1 MDIRIIGWTL
11 LFVLFSLFLKHN
23 EKSFITEPKD
33 AITLEEE
40 VPLFDRLRNLRKDKI
55 SEQSLTPGFS
65 DAESEISLE
74 NDKMKVFFSKTGGT
88 IEKVI
93 LKEYRSYG
101 GGELVLCD
109 EDSIIENLNIKIKKD
124 VENSDVVP
132 KDCDVCLLPFS
143 VKKVTING
151 GKEAI
156 EFSYEAKSYLD
167 NGCKFIVKKV
177 FYFDDASEYLLQHD
191 IEIEDVNDEIVSVQY
206 QLNDFIK
213 KQEKNLKDCQN
224 HTTIKYIDAEDGSKY
239 ELYTSS
245 NNSEKE
251 CKNARWVNIMQK
263 FFSFSIFSE
272 EGLDN
277 LKVSLSTPD
286 NNARKGSVSGSIQ
299 NDKKVRIVDVSNVKD
314 DRSVVK
320 EASVFFDVNKKN
332 QEGGKNKFCKKIKY
346 YFGPNDFYIM
356 KKVGNNLEESIY
368 LGWPGARHIGKYLYL
383 PFIKKME
390 GKRLPAWVIII
401 ILIFLLKLFF
411 FPFLV
416 RGYLGQLKMKFL
428 NPYFEEIQRKYGDDF
443 FTVVEERR
451 KITTKAN
458 VNQLG
463 FFLVSLMQLPFW
475 NSIYHICQYSIFF
488 RQKTFLWCDDMST
501 YDSVLNFNFNLPLFG
516 DHVSIFSLLMLV
528 MIFIQLLSQGVL
540 NKISRGKVMLI
551 IAIAL
556 FVIMV
561 NNNMCVCFTFY
572 FFISSLLSNISQ
584 KCINIFVDQ
593 EKIKAEIDS
602 ILSKEGFTRK

>member
-11 LFVLFSLFLKHN
+11 LFVLFALFLKHN
-23 EKSFITEPKD
+23 EKSFITEQKD

-40 VPLFDRLRNLRKDKI
+40 VPLFDRLRNLRKDKK

-65 DAESEISLE
+65 DAEREILLE
-74 NDKMKVFFSKTGGT
+74 NDKMKVYFSTVGGT

-93 LKEYRSYG
+93 LKEYKSYG

-177 FYFDDASEYLLQHD
+177 FYFDEGSEYLLQHD

-245 NNSEKE
+245 NSEKE

-277 LKVSLSTPD
+277 LRVSLSTPD
-286 NNARKGSVSGSIQ
+286 NNARKGSASGYTQ
-299 NDKKVRIVDVSNVKD
+299 KEKKVRIVDVSNVKD

-320 EASVFFDVNKKN
+320 EASVFFDVNKKI

-356 KKVGNNLEESIY
+356 KKVWNNFEESIY

-390 GKRLPAWVIII
+390 EKRLPAWVIII
-401 ILIFLLKLFF
+401 ILMFLLNLFF

-443 FTVVEERR
+443 FAVMEERR

-458 VNQLG
+458 VNTFG
-463 FFLVSLMQLPFW
+463 FLLVYLMQLPFW

-488 RQKTFLWCDDMST
+488 RQKAFLWCDDMST

-528 MIFIQLLSQGVL
+528 MIFIQFLSHGVV
-540 NKISRGKVMLI
+540 NKISREKVMII

-556 FVIMV
+556 FVIMM

-572 FFISSLLSNISQ
+572 FFVSSLLTTISQ

>member
-11 LFVLFSLFLKHN
+11 LFVLFTLFLKYN
-23 EKSFITEPKD
+23 EKSFSPQNKD
-33 AITLEEE
+33 AITHEDE
-40 VPLFDRLRNLRKDKI
+40 VPLFDRLRNLRKDEI
-55 SEQSLTPGFS
+55 SEQSLTPEFS
-65 DAESEISLE
+65 DDENEISLE
-74 NDKMKVFFSKTGGT
+74 NDKMKVYFSTVGGT

-93 LKEYRSYG
+93 LKEYKSYG

-109 EDSIIENLNIKIKKD
+109 EDSIIENLNIKIKKE

-143 VKKVTING
+143 VKKVIINE

-167 NGCKFIVKKV
+167 NGCKFILKKF

-224 HTTIKYIDAEDGSKY
+224 HTTIKYIDSEDGSKY
-239 ELYTSS
+239 ELSS
-245 NNSEKE
+245 FSNSEKE

-277 LKVSLSTPD
+277 LRVSLSKPD
-286 NNARKGSVSGSIQ
+286 NNVKDKPALDSTQKE
-299 NDKKVRIVDVSNVKD
+299 KKVRIVDVSNVKD

-332 QEGGKNKFCKKIKY
+332 QEGGNNKFCKKIKY

-368 LGWPGARHIGKYLYL
+368 LGWPVARQISKYLYL

-390 GKRLPAWVIII
+390 EKRLPAWVLII

-428 NPYFEEIQRKYGDDF
+428 NPYFEEIQKKYGDDF
-443 FTVVEERR
+443 FDVMEERR
-451 KITTKAN
+451 KITSKAN
-458 VNQLG
+458 VNILG
-463 FFLVSLMQLPFW
+463 FFLVNLMQIPFW
-475 NSIYHICQYSIFF
+475 TSIFNVFQYSIFF
-488 RQKTFLWCDDMST
+488 RQKAFLWCDDMST
-501 YDSVLNFNFNLPLFG
+501 YDSVLNFKFNLPLFG

-528 MIFIQLLSQGVL
+528 MIFIQLFSQGVL
-540 NKISRGKVMLI
+540 NKISRVKVMII
-551 IAIAL
+551 IAVAL
-556 FVIMV
+556 FSIMI

-584 KCINIFVDQ
+584 PCINIFVNQ

>member
-1 MDIRIIGWTL
+1 MDTRIIGWAL
-11 LFVLFSLFLKHN
+11 LFALFTLFLKYN
-23 EKSFITEPKD
+23 EKSFSPQNKD
-33 AITLEEE
+33 AITSAKE
-40 VPLFDRLRNLRKDKI
+40 VSLFDSLRNLRKDKI

-65 DAESEISLE
+65 DVEKEIALV
-74 NDKMKVFFSKTGGT
+74 NDKMKVFFSKTGGN

-93 LKEYRSYG
+93 LKGYKSYG

-109 EDSIIENLNIKIKKD
+109 EDSLIENLNIKIKKD
-124 VENSDVVP
+124 VEHSECV

-143 VKKVTING
+143 VKKVRING

-156 EFSYEAKSYLD
+156 EFSYEAKSYHD

-177 FYFDDASEYLLQHD
+177 FYLDDASEYLLQHD
-191 IEIEDVNDEIVSVQY
+191 IEIEDVNDEIEAVQY

-239 ELYTSS
+239 ELSAFS
-245 NNSEKE
+245 NSEKE

-277 LKVSLSTPD
+277 LKVNLSTPD
-286 NNARKGSVSGSIQ
+286 NNVKNGSVSGYQQ

-320 EASVFFDVNKKN
+320 EASVFFDVNKGN

-390 GKRLPAWVIII
+390 EKRLPAWLLII

-416 RGYLGQLKMKFL
+416 RGYLGMLKMKFL
-428 NPYFEEIQRKYGDDF
+428 NPYFDAIQKKYGDDF
-443 FTVVEERR
+443 FAIAEERR
-451 KITTKAN
+451 KIMSKTN
-458 VNQLG
+458 VKMFG
-463 FFLVSLMQLPFW
+463 FFFVNLMQLPFW
-475 NSIYHICQYSIFF
+475 NSIFHVFQYSMFF
-488 RQKTFLWCDDMST
+488 RQKAFLWCDDMST
-501 YDSVLNFNFNLPLFG
+501 YDSVLNFKFNLPLFG

-528 MIFIQLLSQGVL
+528 MIFIQMLFSQGAL
-540 NKISRGKVMLI
+540 NSFSRGKVMI
-551 IAIAL
+551 IIGVAL
-556 FVIMV
+556 FFIMI

-572 FFISSLLSNISQ
+572 FFVSSLLTTISQ
-584 KCINIFVDQ
+584 KFINLFIDQ
-593 EKIKAEIDS
+593 VRIEKEIDT
-602 ILSKEGFTRK
+602 ILSKEGFTKA

>member
-23 EKSFITEPKD
+23 EKSFITEQKD

-40 VPLFDRLRNLRKDKI
+40 VPLFDRLRNIRRDKI

-65 DAESEISLE
+65 DAEREISLE
-74 NDKMKVFFSKTGGT
+74 NDKMKVYFSKTGGN

-93 LKEYRSYG
+93 LKEYKSYG

-124 VENSDVVP
+124 VENSEIVP

-143 VKKVTING
+143 VKNVRISG

-206 QLNDFIK
+206 QLNDFII

-224 HTTIKYIDAEDGSKY
+224 HTTIKYIDSEDGSKY

-245 NNSEKE
+245 NSEKE

-277 LKVSLSTPD
+277 LRVSLSTPD
-286 NNARKGSVSGSIQ
+286 NSVKNGSVSGYTQ
-299 NDKKVRIVDVSNVKD
+299 NDKKVRIVEVSKAKD
-314 DRSVVK
+314 DSSVVK
-320 EASVFFDVNKKN
+320 EASVFFDINKKI

-356 KKVGNNLEESIY
+356 KKMGNNLEESIY
-368 LGWPGARHIGKYLYL
+368 LGWPGARNIGKYLYL

-390 GKRLPAWVIII
+390 EKRLPAWVLII

-416 RGYLGQLKMKFL
+416 RGYLGMLKMKFL
-428 NPYFEEIQRKYGDDF
+428 DPYFEALQKKYGDDF
-443 FTVVEERR
+443 FAVVEERR

-458 VNQLG
+458 VNMVG
-463 FFLVSLMQLPFW
+463 FFLVNLMQLPFW
-475 NSIYHICQYSIFF
+475 NSIFNVFPHSMFF
-488 RQKTFLWCDDMST
+488 RQKAFLWCDDMST

-528 MIFIQLLSQGVL
+528 TIFIQLLSQGVL
-540 NKISRGKVMLI
+540 NKISRGKVMFL

-556 FVIMV
+556 FFIMV
-561 NNNMCVCFTFY
+561 NNNMCVCLTFY

-593 EKIKAEIDS
+593 GKIKAEIDS
-602 ILSKEGFTRK
+602 ILSKEGFTRE

>member
-23 EKSFITEPKD
+23 EKSFITEQKD
-33 AITLEEE
+33 AITLKEE
-40 VPLFDRLRNLRKDKI
+40 VPLFDRLRNIRKDKI

-65 DAESEISLE
+65 DAEREISLE
-74 NDKMKVFFSKTGGT
+74 NDKMKVYFSKTGGN

-93 LKEYRSYG
+93 LKEYKSYG

-143 VKKVTING
+143 VKNVRISG

-156 EFSYEAKSYLD
+156 EFSYEAKSYLN
-167 NGCKFIVKKV
+167 NGCKFIVRKV
-177 FYFDDASEYLLQHD
+177 FYFDEGSEYLLQHD

-245 NNSEKE
+245 NSEKE

-286 NNARKGSVSGSIQ
+286 NNVNNGSVSGSIQ

-390 GKRLPAWVIII
+390 EKRLPAWVLII

-416 RGYLGQLKMKFL
+416 RGYLGMLKMKFL
-428 NPYFEEIQRKYGDDF
+428 DPYFEAIQKKYGDDF
-443 FTVVEERR
+443 FAIVEERR

-458 VNQLG
+458 VNMVG
-463 FFLVSLMQLPFW
+463 FFLVNLMQLPFW
-475 NSIYHICQYSIFF
+475 NSIFNVFPHSMFF
-488 RQKTFLWCDDMST
+488 RQKAFLWCDDMST

-528 MIFIQLLSQGVL
+528 TIFIQLLSQGVL
-540 NKISRGKVMLI
+540 NKVSRGKVMFL

-556 FVIMV
+556 FFIMV
-561 NNNMCVCFTFY
+561 NNNMCVCLTFY

-602 ILSKEGFTRK
+602 ILSKEGFTRE

>member
-11 LFVLFSLFLKHN
+11 LFVLFVLFLKYN
-23 EKSFITEPKD
+23 EKSFSTEQKD
-33 AITLEEE
+33 AVTPAKE
-40 VPLFDRLRNLRKDKI
+40 VPLFDSLRNLRKDKI
-55 SEQSLTPGFS
+55 RVQSLTPGFS
-65 DAESEISLE
+65 DAEKEISLE
-74 NDKMKVFFSKTGGT
+74 NDKIKVFFSKTGGN

-93 LKEYRSYG
+93 LKGYKSYAG
-101 GGELVLCD
+101 EELVLCD
-109 EDSIIENLNIKIKKD
+109 EDSIIENLNIKIKNE
-124 VENSDVVP
+124 VENSEVVP

-143 VKKVTING
+143 VKKVIING
-151 GKEAI
+151 GKDAI

-177 FYFDDASEYLLQHD
+177 FYFDEDSEYLLQHD

-206 QLNDFIK
+206 QLNDFTK
-213 KQEKNLKDCQN
+213 KQEKNLKDCQS

-239 ELYTSS
+239 ELSTFS
-245 NNSEKE
+245 NSEKE

-277 LKVSLSTPD
+277 LRVKLSTPD
-286 NNARKGSVSGSIQ
+286 NNVNNEAASGSTQ
-299 NDKKVRIVDVSNVKD
+299 KEKKVRIVEVSNVKD

-320 EASVFFDVNKKN
+320 EASVFFDVNKKI
-332 QEGGKNKFCKKIKY
+332 QKEGNNKFCKKIKY

-390 GKRLPAWVIII
+390 EKRIPAWILII
-401 ILIFLLKLFF
+401 ILIFLLKLSF

-416 RGYLGQLKMKFL
+416 RGYLGMLKMKFL

-443 FTVVEERR
+443 FAVAEERR
-451 KITTKAN
+451 KITSKTN
-458 VNQLG
+458 VNMFG
-463 FFLVSLMQLPFW
+463 FFLVNLMQLPFW
-475 NSIYHICQYSIFF
+475 NSIFYVFQYSMFF
-488 RQKTFLWCDDMST
+488 RQKAFLWCDDMST
-501 YDSVLNFNFNLPLFG
+501 YDSVLKFNFNLPLFG

-528 MIFIQLLSQGVL
+528 MILIQLLFSQGL
-540 NKISRGKVMLI
+540 GNKISRGKVMLI
-551 IAIAL
+551 VAIAL
-556 FVIMV
+556 FFIMI

-572 FFISSLLSNISQ
+572 FFVSSLLTTISQ

-602 ILSKEGFTRK
+602 ILSKEGFTKA

>member
-11 LFVLFSLFLKHN
+11 LFVLFALFLKHN
-23 EKSFITEPKD
+23 EKRFITEQKD

-40 VPLFDRLRNLRKDKI
+40 VPLFDRLRNLRKDKKR
-55 SEQSLTPGFS
+55 EPSLTPGFS
-65 DAESEISLE
+65 DAEREISLE
-74 NDKMKVFFSKTGGT
+74 NDKMKVYFSKTGGN

-93 LKEYRSYG
+93 LKEYKSYG

-124 VENSDVVP
+124 AENSDVVP
-132 KDCDVCLLPFS
+132 KDCDVCLQPFS
-143 VKKVTING
+143 VKKVRING
-151 GKEAI
+151 GKDAI

-167 NGCKFIVKKV
+167 NGCKFIVRKV
-177 FYFDDASEYLLQHD
+177 FYFDDGSEYLLQHD

-245 NNSEKE
+245 NSEKE

-277 LKVSLSTPD
+277 LRVSLSTPD
-286 NNARKGSVSGSIQ
+286 NNARKGSVSGSTKKE
-299 NDKKVRIVDVSNVKD
+299 KKVRIVDISNVKD

-320 EASVFFDVNKKN
+320 EASVFFDVNKKI

-383 PFIKKME
+383 PIIKKME
-390 GKRLPAWVIII
+390 EKRLPAWVIII
-401 ILIFLLKLFF
+401 ILMFLLNLFF

-443 FTVVEERR
+443 FAVMEERR

-458 VNQLG
+458 VNMFG
-463 FFLVSLMQLPFW
+463 LVYLMQLPFW
-475 NSIYHICQYSIFF
+475 NSIYHICQCSIFF
-488 RQKTFLWCDDMST
+488 RQKAFLWCDDMST
-501 YDSVLNFNFNLPLFG
+501 YDSVLNFKFNLPLFG

-528 MIFIQLLSQGVL
+528 MIFIQLLSHGVL
-540 NKISRGKVMLI
+540 NKISREKVMII

-556 FVIMV
+556 FVIMM

-572 FFISSLLSNISQ
+572 FFVSSLLTTISQ

>member
-23 EKSFITEPKD
+23 EKSFITVQKD

-55 SEQSLTPGFS
+55 SEQYLTPGFS
-65 DAESEISLE
+65 DAEREIALE
-74 NDKMKVFFSKTGGT
+74 NDKMKVYFSKTGGT

-93 LKEYRSYG
+93 LKEYKSYG

-151 GKEAI
+151 GKGAI

-167 NGCKFIVKKV
+167 NGCKFIVRKV
-177 FYFDDASEYLLQHD
+177 FYFDEGSEYVLQHD

-239 ELYTSS
+239 EFS
-245 NNSEKE
+245 NSEKE

-277 LKVSLSTPD
+277 LKVGLSTPD
-286 NNARKGSVSGSIQ
+286 NNARNGSVSGSTQ
-299 NDKKVRIVDVSNVKD
+299 KEKKVRIVDVSNVKD
-314 DRSVVK
+314 DSSVVK

-390 GKRLPAWVIII
+390 EKRLPAWVLII

-416 RGYLGQLKMKFL
+416 RGYLGMLKMKFL
-428 NPYFEEIQRKYGDDF
+428 DPYFEALQKKYGDDF
-443 FTVVEERR
+443 FAIVEERR

-458 VNQLG
+458 VNMLG
-463 FFLVSLMQLPFW
+463 FFLVNLMQLPFW
-475 NSIYHICQYSIFF
+475 NSIFNVFPHSMFF
-488 RQKTFLWCDDMST
+488 RQKAFLWCDDMST

-528 MIFIQLLSQGVL
+528 TIFIQLLSQGVL
-540 NKISRGKVMLI
+540 NKISRGKVMFI

-556 FVIMV
+556 FFIMV
-561 NNNMCVCFTFY
+561 NNNMCVCLTFY

-584 KCINIFVDQ
+584 KCISIFVDQ

-602 ILSKEGFTRK
+602 ILSKEGFTRE